1 MKVCE
6 SVTLTNYFFYL
17 AVYIASICEILKR
30 EEKGF
35 RRGISHSNFYFGCFA
50 KNPSPLKLSTN

>member
-17 AVYIASICEILKR
+17 AVYIASICEFDNSSEILKR
-30 EEKGF
+30 EEEF
-35 RRGISHSNFYFGCFA
+35 RILF
-50 KNPSPLKLSTN
+50 